1 MRSLDDFHAILIFLV
16 KCVAALIGSDGNV
29 NTTNNQ
35 FGPYLAL
42 LPGIDEIVSLTLGIT
57 LGQDHHSAQS
67 PPLLWANLPTK
78 AATFARDR
86 LEGSALAIALPA
98 YVASTQR
105 TYNAILQRINRR
117 ALGAAIRHSDVALSW
132 PVFRWAAQILDSRSI
147 WWNGQRHLVPMLDL
161 VNAVLFMFGILF
173 KVNSGV
179 GRCIRD
185 TTRHERASHLNSSA
199 R

>member
-1 MRSLDDFHAILIFLV
+1 M
-16 KCVAALIGSDGNV
+16 GP
-29 NTTNNQ
+29 NNQ

-86 LEGSALAIALPA
+86 LEMGALAIALPA

-132 PVFRWAAQILDSRSI
+132 PIFRWAVQALDSRSI

-161 VNAVLFMFGILF
+161 VNAAGAAEIPPGTVAHRTSTVIRGGKSTAVTRAAWDFDKGTQIL
-173 KVNSGV
+173 SL
-179 GRCIRD
+179 
-185 TTRHERASHLNSSA
+185 TRERKSFIIFL
-199 R
+199 